1 MIRTLLGI
9 AVLLQMSSVV
19 LAQGHK
25 PQGHKPQG
33 HVPQDHVPQN
43 HAPQN
48 HAPYAEMKDRA
59 IKALS
64 EQQIADLKAGKG
76 MGLALPAELN
86 GYPGPIHVLEF
97 ADQMKLTAQQRARTD
112 ELYRSMKDEAVPLG
126 ERLIESEAVLDRL
139 FANRAI
145 THANLDTTTNDIAR
159 LQGQLR
165 QTHLKYHLAMVDLLS
180 PEQIQRY
187 RQLRG
192 YEPQPAGAGGH
203 HKQRH

>member
-1 MIRTLLGI
+1 MIRILLGI
-9 AVLLQMSSVV
+9 AVLLPMSNVV
-19 LAQGHK
+19 LAQSHTN
-25 PQGHKPQG
+25 QGHGSHSPTSQ
-33 HVPQDHVPQN
+33 
-43 HAPQN
+43 A

-97 ADQMKLTAQQRARTD
+97 ADQMNLSAEQRARTS

-126 ERLIESEAVLDRL
+126 ERLIESEASLDRL
-139 FANRAI
+139 FASRTI
-145 THANLDTTTNDIAR
+145 TPAALDTATNDIAR

-180 PEQIQRY
+180 SEQIRRY
-187 RQLRG
+187 RQMRG
-192 YEPQPAGAGGH
+192 YEQPAGAHRH
-203 HKQRH
+203 HKSHH

>member
-1 MIRTLLGI
+1 MIRILLGI
-9 AVLLQMSSVV
+9 AVLLQMSMTAS
-19 LAQGHK
+19 AQSHA
-25 PQGHKPQG
+25 PQGHASQG
-33 HVPQDHVPQN
+33 
-43 HAPQN
+43 HAPQS
-48 HAPYAEMKDRA
+48 HAPYAEMRDRA

-64 EQQIADLKAGKG
+64 EQQVADLKAGKG

-97 ADQMKLTAQQRARTD
+97 ADQMNLTGEQRQRTS
-112 ELYRSMKDEAVPLG
+112 ELFRNMKDEAVPLG
-126 ERLIESEAVLDRL
+126 ERLIESEAGLDRL
-139 FANRAI
+139 FANRTI
-145 THANLDTTTNDIAR
+145 TPATLDTTTNDIAR

-192 YEPQPAGAGGH
+192 YESQPAGAGQH
-203 HKQRH
+203 HKSHH

>member
-1 MIRTLLGI
+1 MIRILLGI
-9 AVLLQMSSVV
+9 AVLSQMSMTA
-19 LAQGHK
+19 LAQSHAPKG
-25 PQGHKPQG
+25 
-33 HVPQDHVPQN
+33 
-43 HAPQN
+43 HAPQHHAPQH

-64 EQQIADLKAGKG
+64 EQQIADLKDGKG

-97 ADQMKLTAQQRARTD
+97 ADQMKLTGEQRQRTN
-112 ELYRSMKDEAVPLG
+112 ELFRSMKDEAVPLG
-126 ERLIESEAVLDRL
+126 EQVIEREAALDRL
-139 FANRAI
+139 FATRTI
-145 THANLDTTTNDIAR
+145 TPVSLDTATSDIAR

-192 YEPQPAGAGGH
+192 YEPQPAGAGRH
-203 HKQRH
+203 HKSQH

>member
-1 MIRTLLGI
+1 MIRILLGI
-9 AVLLQMSSVV
+9 AVLLQMSMTAS
-19 LAQGHK
+19 AQSHA
-25 PQGHKPQG
+25 PQGHTSQG
-33 HVPQDHVPQN
+33 HAHQS
-43 HAPQN
+43 

-64 EQQIADLKAGKG
+64 EQQVADLKAGKG

-97 ADQMKLTAQQRARTD
+97 ADQMNLTGEQRQRTS
-112 ELYRSMKDEAVPLG
+112 ELFRNMKDEAVPLG
-126 ERLIESEAVLDRL
+126 ERLIESEAGLDRL
-139 FANRAI
+139 FANRTI
-145 THANLDTTTNDIAR
+145 TPATLDTTTNDIAR

-192 YEPQPAGAGGH
+192 YESQPAGAGQH
-203 HKQRH
+203 HKSHH

>member
-1 MIRTLLGI
+1 MVRILLGI
-9 AVLLQMSSVV
+9 AVLLQMSNVV
-19 LAQGHK
+19 SA
-25 PQGHKPQG
+25 QGHKPQG
-33 HVPQDHVPQN
+33 HVPQGHGPQG

-64 EQQIADLKAGKG
+64 EQQIADLKAGRG

-97 ADQMKLTAQQRARTD
+97 ADQMNLTAEQRARTD
-112 ELYRSMKDEAVPLG
+112 ELYRSMKDEAAPLG
-126 ERLIESEAVLDRL
+126 ERLIESEAGLDRL

-145 THANLDTTTNDIAR
+145 TPANLDTATNDIAR

-180 PEQIQRY
+180 PEQIQHY

-192 YEPQPAGAGGH
+192 YEPQPAGAGRH
-203 HKQRH
+203 HKPHH

>member
-1 MIRTLLGI
+1 MIRILLGI
-9 AVLLQMSSVV
+9 AVLLQMSMTAS
-19 LAQGHK
+19 AQSHA
-25 PQGHKPQG
+25 PQGHASQG
-33 HVPQDHVPQN
+33 
-43 HAPQN
+43 HAPQS

-64 EQQIADLKAGKG
+64 EQQVADLKAGKG

-97 ADQMKLTAQQRARTD
+97 ADQMNLTGEQRQRTS
-112 ELYRSMKDEAVPLG
+112 ELFRNMKDEAVPLG
-126 ERLIESEAVLDRL
+126 QRLIESEAGLDRL
-139 FANRAI
+139 FANRTI
-145 THANLDTTTNDIAR
+145 TPATLDTTTNDIAR

-192 YEPQPAGAGGH
+192 YESQPAGAGQH
-203 HKQRH
+203 HKSHH

>member
-1 MIRTLLGI
+1 MIRILLGI
-9 AVLLQMSSVV
+9 AVLLQMSMTAS
-19 LAQGHK
+19 AQSHA
-25 PQGHKPQG
+25 PQGHASQG
-33 HVPQDHVPQN
+33 
-43 HAPQN
+43 HAPQS
-48 HAPYAEMKDRA
+48 HAPYAEMRDRA

-64 EQQIADLKAGKG
+64 EQQVADLKAGKG

-97 ADQMKLTAQQRARTD
+97 ADQMNLTGEQRQRTS
-112 ELYRSMKDEAVPLG
+112 ELFRNMKDEAAPLG
-126 ERLIESEAVLDRL
+126 QRLIESEAGLDRL
-139 FANRAI
+139 FANRTI
-145 THANLDTTTNDIAR
+145 TPATLDTTTNDIAR

-192 YEPQPAGAGGH
+192 YESQPAGAGQH
-203 HKQRH
+203 HKSHH

>member
-1 MIRTLLGI
+1 MIRILLGI
-9 AVLLQMSSVV
+9 AVLSQMSMTV
-19 LAQGHK
+19 LAQSHAPKG
-25 PQGHKPQG
+25 
-33 HVPQDHVPQN
+33 
-43 HAPQN
+43 HAPQSHTPQS

-64 EQQIADLKAGKG
+64 EQQIADLKEGKG

-97 ADQMKLTAQQRARTD
+97 ADQMKLTGEQRQRTS
-112 ELYRSMKDEAVPLG
+112 ELFRSMKDEAVPLG
-126 ERLIESEAVLDRL
+126 ERLIEREATLDRL
-139 FANRAI
+139 FASRTI
-145 THANLDTTTNDIAR
+145 TPATLDTTTNDIAR

-180 PEQIQRY
+180 PGQIQRY

-192 YEPQPAGAGGH
+192 YEPQPAGAGRH
-203 HKQRH
+203 HKSHH